1 MAPAGDRQSS
11 LNGQEGGLNSGGE
24 DEELSRRK
32 RVVEMKWSL
41 HGLLFP
47 FLLSV
52 QIKHILTN
60 IQGSHIRGNPG
71 PFI

>member
-11 LNGQEGGLNSGGE
+11 VNGQEGDLNSGGE

-32 RVVEMKWSL
+32 RVVEMEWSL
-41 HGLLFP
+41 HGLLFS

-60 IQGSHIRGNPG
+60 TQGSHIRGNPG